1 MKGTS
6 TSVEKHTKLVG
17 INKIHSCSV
26 DGNGP
31 IEYAEFASRRDSFMR
46 GHDAMKRNWWIPD
59 DFPSSAVLE
68 AYETPAVDRSKECPK
83 WGKPNVDLLRAFCYD
98 NFHWQHTQTDELIQP
113 VLTFWKTFD
122 RRSHIGDFFSNSDN
136 DIAFTRQFAKY
147 RSARIQSS
155 IADLTRKSRN

>member
-31 IEYAEFASRRDSFMR
+31 IEYVEIASRRDSFMR

-122 RRSHIGDFFSNSDN
+122 RPQS
-136 DIAFTRQFAKY
+136 Y
-147 RSARIQSS
+147 RRFLFELGQRHCIHSAVCKISFG
-155 IADLTRKSRN
+155 AHPKFNC